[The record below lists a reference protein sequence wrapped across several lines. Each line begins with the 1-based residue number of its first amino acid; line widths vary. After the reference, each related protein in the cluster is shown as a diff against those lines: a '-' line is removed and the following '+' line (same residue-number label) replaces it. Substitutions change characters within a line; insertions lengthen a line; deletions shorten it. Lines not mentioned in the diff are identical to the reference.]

1 MKNIFLFVIGCLAVG
16 TAYSQNQTVSS
27 EELAK
32 YITAM
37 DSVNK
42 LTAAVKDT
50 ITEMVK
56 KNKAV
61 SASRYN
67 ELSKIIGDDVKLA
80 EAKATPEEIAFVK
93 QVTQRKEEETAKVN
107 QTFQSLAKDYV
118 GAATF
123 NKVKKA
129 LAADPKLKAK
139 YDSMLLA
146 QNTKASGSN

>member
-1 MKNIFLFVIGCLAVG
+1 MKSIFVFVIACLAGG
-16 TAYSQNQTVSS
+16 TAHSQNQTVSS

-32 YITAM
+32 YVTAM

-61 SASRYN
+61 SANRYN
-67 ELSKIIGDDVKLA
+67 ELSKIIGDETKLA
-80 EAKATPEEIAFVK
+80 SAKATPEEIAFVK
-93 QVTQRKEEETAKVN
+93 QVTQRKEEETAKIN

-129 LAADPKLKAK
+129 LSADPKLKAK
-139 YDSMLLA
+139 YDSLLLA
-146 QNTKASGSN
+146 RDNKGQD